1 MWPFHS
7 RGARPSAP
15 NLPAPTP
22 PSPNTAGRDWASLPP
37 IEGVLGPMQRSIE
50 PESFQRGLAVQQP
63 PHPFLGPLGHAISGE
78 APSGT
83 VAGLITTAAQST
95 SAAPELTHRTH
106 AKAAPSVQ
114 RRPGPGMAGNH
125 VPIEQPRETLAGDLP
140 SADEAP
146 ATSEADPLDEGASAP
161 TTDLSF
167 GVPSSA
173 ASSPD
178 SIELPRLHLA

>member
-15 NLPAPTP
+15 NIPGPAQ
-22 PSPNTAGRDWASLPP
+22 SPNAAGRDWASLPP

-83 VAGLITTAAQST
+83 VAGLITTAAQPT

-106 AKAAPSVQ
+106 AKAPLSVQ
-114 RRPGPGMAGNH
+114 RRPGSRVAENH
-125 VPIEQPRETLAGDLP
+125 GPIEQPREKPPGDLP
-140 SADEAP
+140 SADAAP
-146 ATSEADPLDEGASAP
+146 AT
-161 TTDLSF
+161 
-167 GVPSSA
+167 
-173 ASSPD
+173 
-178 SIELPRLHLA
+178 